1 MGAAIAICVMLRA
14 CTVGWDAQVCWKTI
28 QALHGSNDPYA
39 TGLAA
44 LQAFHNRSGFSTTLP
59 HVYVYS
65 PMTLPLMRLLG
76 GFPGWVIGLLFGAAV
91 AVGALLQIWAGFQM
105 ADKEE
110 RRWLAMVLP
119 AVVFFPGLITDDV
132 ILSGNVAYI
141 LYGVILAAAV
151 PGWKRGS
158 WSWYYIAVLAASIF
172 KAPFLT
178 LLAFPVLVDRRQW
191 FQSGIAAATGALVFA
206 AQIRLLPDM
215 FREYMLTIQL
225 MFDWEH
231 DFGFGP
237 AGVLGKALS
246 SEGLPTSVATTML
259 YLAFAVGFGIILL
272 WVAYHVRDWNLPREN
287 WIPVALVGTLLL
299 NPRIMKYDLA
309 AITVPMLLIGW
320 RALRFAFVRSTDAQR
335 RCDSEDTGQNRSD
348 RIPILVGSGC
358 FLVSNLITIA
368 GPSWFPIELV
378 MVLAIFSMG
387 IWFNYQ
393 SRLEVQAL
401 AAPPRTQAEDLLN
414 ALMSSSSVKLE
425 P

>member
-1 MGAAIAICVMLRA
+1 MLRVGA
-14 CTVGWDAQVCWKTI
+14 VGWDAQVCWKTI
-28 QALHGSNDPYA
+28 QALHYSNDPYA
-39 TGLAA
+39 TGLVA
-44 LQAFHNRSGFSTTLP
+44 LQAFHNGSAFSTTLP

-65 PMTLPLMRLLG
+65 PLTLPLMRLLG
-76 GFPGWVIGLLFGAAV
+76 GFPGWVITVLFGAAV
-91 AVGALLQIWAGFQM
+91 TTGALLQIWAGFQM
-105 ADKEE
+105 ADKQE
-110 RRWLAMVLP
+110 RRWLVMLLP

-158 WSWYYIAVLAASIF
+158 WRWYYIAVLAASIF
-172 KAPFLT
+172 KAPFLS

-191 FQSGIAAATGALVFA
+191 FQSGIAAATGVLIFV
-206 AQIRLLPDM
+206 AQIRLLPSM
-215 FREYMLTIQL
+215 FREYLLTIQL

-237 AGVLGKALS
+237 AGILGKALW
-246 SEGLPTSVATTML
+246 SEGLPTSSATTML
-259 YLAFAVGFGIILL
+259 YMAFAVVLGIILL
-272 WVAYHVRDWNLPREN
+272 WIAHNVREWNLPRET
-287 WIPVALVGTLLL
+287 WIPVALVGTILL

-320 RALRFAFVRSTDAQR
+320 RALRFAFGRSTDAGQIN
-335 RCDSEDTGQNRSD
+335 DSDDIGRNHSD
-348 RIPILVGSGC
+348 RVPILVGVVC

-378 MVLAIFSMG
+378 MVSAIFSMG
-387 IWFNYQ
+387 IWFIYQ
-393 SRLEVQAL
+393 SRLDVQEL
-401 AAPPRTQAEDLLN
+401 AKSPRTQAENLLG

>member
-1 MGAAIAICVMLRA
+1 MLRTGA
-14 CTVGWDAQVCWKTI
+14 VGWDAQVCWKTI
-28 QALHGSNDPYA
+28 QALRYGNDPYA
-39 TGLAA
+39 AGLVA
-44 LQAFHNRSGFSTTLP
+44 LQAFHNGSAFRTTLP

-65 PMTLPLMRLLG
+65 PLTLPLMRLLG
-76 GFPGWVIGLLFGAAV
+76 RFPGWAITVLFGTAV

-110 RRWLAMVLP
+110 RRWLVMLLP

-141 LYGVILAAAV
+141 FYGVILAAAV
-151 PGWKRGS
+151 PGWKRGN
-158 WSWYYIAVLAASIF
+158 WRWYYIAVLAASIF
-172 KAPFLT
+172 KAPFLS

-191 FQSGIAAATGALVFA
+191 FQSGIAAATGVLLFG
-206 AQIRLLPDM
+206 AQIRLLPGM
-215 FREYMLTIQL
+215 FREYRLTIQL

-237 AGVLGKALS
+237 VGILGKTLWS
-246 SEGLPTSVATTML
+246 RGLPTSAATTML
-259 YLAFAVGFGIILL
+259 YMAFAVAFGAMLL
-272 WVAYHVRDWNLPREN
+272 WIAHNVREWNFSRET
-287 WIPVALVGTLLL
+287 WIPLALVGTILL

-320 RALRFAFVRSTDAQR
+320 RGLRFAFGRSMNARPTR
-335 RCDSEDTGQNRSD
+335 DSEDIGRNHSD
-348 RIPILVGSGC
+348 RVPILIGSGC

-378 MVLAIFSMG
+378 MLSAIFSMG
-387 IWFNYQ
+387 TWFICQ

-401 AAPPRTQAEDLLN
+401 TARPRTQDQGLLG